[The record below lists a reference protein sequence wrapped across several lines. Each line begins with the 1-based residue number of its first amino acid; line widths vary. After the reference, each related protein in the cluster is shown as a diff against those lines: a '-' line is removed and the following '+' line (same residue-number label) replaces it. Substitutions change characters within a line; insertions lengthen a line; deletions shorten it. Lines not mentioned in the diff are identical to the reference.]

1 MGIKKTAKYIIG
13 LLKDPEDDD
22 KNTHGVTSANI
33 ESAGSKVDDCRLKMR
48 NELQAKSTLNK

>member
-22 KNTHGVTSANI
+22 KNTHGVTTANM

-48 NELQAKSTLNK
+48 NELQSKITKNK